1 MTMEMIGVFIAAFLT
16 LMMFSFLY
24 KDNPFYKFGEH
35 LYLGVSVGW
44 YIVITTWDV
53 LHPLLWEP
61 LVINQEYALIV
72 PTLLGLLMLT
82 RFIRQI
88 AWLSRWSMA
97 YYIGFFS
104 GLSVPT
110 VFMAN
115 IMAHIKA
122 TITTVIIRDQW
133 ERIVWLDWGPSVIGQ
148 LIVIIGVLC
157 VLTYFYFSIEHKGVV
172 GKVGRV
178 GIYFIMIGFGAA
190 FGYTVM
196 ARVSLLIGRVNFL
209 IFAWIQEYIV
219 PWFTGG

>member
-1 MTMEMIGVFIAAFLT
+1 MIMEEIGVFIAALLT

-61 LVINQEYALIV
+61 LVINREYALII
-72 PTLLGLLMLT
+72 PTLLGVLMLA

-122 TITTVIIRDQW
+122 TITTIVIRDQW

-148 LIVIIGVLC
+148 LLIVIGVLC

-209 IFAWIQEYIV
+209 IFGWINEYIV
-219 PWFTGG
+219 PWFSGG